1 MNIFVAGGLWV
12 AGAALAGGGIA
23 YLVRRLGGGGDGEG
37 RPANND
43 AAGQVFTIV
52 GGLHAVLVAFVLI
65 SLYDSV
71 SAASQDARTEA
82 DSLVAATWAADA
94 LPAETKD
101 RVHQLA
107 VAYARTVED
116 QEWPRLAD
124 GGEVPA
130 TGWRQLDQMRQ
141 AVAAAPTDG
150 DWQIDRKTEAS
161 NQLWA
166 VYQARQQRLADSGD
180 GGVGAVVWFAL
191 ILGSLITAI
200 LLPNLFGGTRLAAHV
215 IIVST
220 LAGTITLLLFAIH
233 ELQNPFSGGAKVP
246 PEAFTSALERLA

>member
-1 MNIFVAGGLWV
+1 MNIFVAGSLWV
-12 AGAALAGGGIA
+12 AGAAVVAGVIA
-23 YLVRRLGGGGDGEG
+23 YLVRRFGWDEG
-37 RPANND
+37 RPDNND

-65 SLYDSV
+65 SLFDSV
-71 SAASQDARTEA
+71 SEASQNAQTEA

-107 VAYARTVED
+107 AAYARTVEE

-124 GGEVPA
+124 GGPVPA
-130 TGWRQLDQMRQ
+130 TGATQLDQMRE
-141 AVAAAPTDG
+141 AVAAAPAED
-150 DWQIDRKTEAS
+150 DWLLDRKTEAS
-161 NQLWA
+161 NQLWS
-166 VYQARQQRLADSGD
+166 VYQAREQRLAHSGAD
-180 GGVGAVVWFAL
+180 GVGAVVWFAL

-200 LLPNLFGGTRLAAHV
+200 LLPNLFGGTRLAAHI

-220 LAGTITLLLFAIH
+220 LAGTITLLLFAIYQ
-233 ELQNPFSGGAKVP
+233 LQNPFSGGAKVA

>member
-12 AGAALAGGGIA
+12 AGAALVGGVIA
-23 YLVRRLGGGGDGEG
+23 YLVRRFGWDEG
-37 RPANND
+37 RPDNND

-65 SLYDSV
+65 SLFDAV
-71 SAASQDARTEA
+71 GGASQDAQTEA

-107 VAYARTVED
+107 VAYAQTVEQ
-116 QEWPRLAD
+116 QEWPKLS
-124 GGEVPA
+124 GGGDIPA
-130 TGWRQLDQMRQ
+130 TGWTQLDQMRQ
-141 AVAAAPTDG
+141 AVAAADVDG

-166 VYQARQQRLADSGD
+166 VYQSRTERLNNAGG
-180 GGVGAVVWFAL
+180 GGVGSVVWFAL
-191 ILGSLITAI
+191 ILGSIITAI
-200 LLPNLFGGTRLAAHV
+200 LLPNLFGGTRLAAHI

-220 LAGTITLLLFAIH
+220 LAGTITLLLFAIYQ
-233 ELQNPFSGGAKVP
+233 LQNPFSGGASIP
-246 PEAFTSALERLA
+246 SEAFTSALERLA

>member
-1 MNIFVAGGLWV
+1 MNIFLAGSLWV
-12 AGAALAGGGIA
+12 AGAAAVAGVIA
-23 YLVRRLGGGGDGEG
+23 YLVRRFGWDEG
-37 RPANND
+37 RPDNND

-71 SAASQDARTEA
+71 SDASQNAQTEA

-107 VAYARTVED
+107 AAYARTVEE

-124 GGEVPA
+124 GGPVPA
-130 TGWRQLDQMRQ
+130 TGATQLDQMRR
-141 AVAAAPTDG
+141 AVAEAPADD
-150 DWQIDRKTEAS
+150 DWLLDRKTEAS
-161 NQLWA
+161 NQLWS
-166 VYQARQQRLADSGD
+166 VYQAREQRLSHSGA

-191 ILGSLITAI
+191 VLGSLITAI
-200 LLPNLFGGTRLAAHV
+200 LLPNLFGGTRLAAHI

-220 LAGTITLLLFAIH
+220 LAGTITLLLFAIYQ
-233 ELQNPFSGGAKVP
+233 LQNPFSGGAKVA
-246 PEAFTSALERLA
+246 PEAFTSALERLV

>member
-12 AGAALAGGGIA
+12 AGAALVGGVIA
-23 YLVRRLGGGGDGEG
+23 YLVRRFGWDEG
-37 RPANND
+37 RPDNND

-65 SLYDSV
+65 SLFDSV
-71 SAASQDARTEA
+71 GAASQDAQTEA
-82 DSLVAATWAADA
+82 DSLVAATWAADS

-107 VAYARTVED
+107 IAYARTVEQ
-116 QEWPRLAD
+116 QEWPRLSGD
-124 GGEVPA
+124 GEIAA
-130 TGWRQLDQMRQ
+130 TGWTQLDQMRQ
-141 AVAAAPTDG
+141 AVAAAEVDG

-161 NQLWA
+161 NQLWS
-166 VYQARQQRLADSGD
+166 VYQARTQRLNNAGG

-220 LAGTITLLLFAIH
+220 LAGTITLLLFAIYQ
-233 ELQNPFSGGAKVP
+233 LQNPFSGGARIP
-246 PEAFTSALERLA
+246 PEAFTAALERLA

>member
-12 AGAALAGGGIA
+12 AGAALAAGVIA
-23 YLVRRLGGGGDGEG
+23 YLVRRFGWDEG
-37 RPANND
+37 RPDNND

-65 SLYDSV
+65 TLFDSV
-71 SAASQDARTEA
+71 GTAAQDARTEA
-82 DSLVAATWAADA
+82 DSLVAATWAADS
-94 LPAETKD
+94 LPAATKD

-107 VAYARTVED
+107 AAYARTVAQ

-124 GGEVPA
+124 GEAIPD
-130 TGWRQLDQMRQ
+130 TGWTQLDQLRQ
-141 AVAAAPTDG
+141 AVAAAEVDG
-150 DWQIDRKTEAS
+150 DWQVGRKTEAS
-161 NQLWA
+161 NQLWS
-166 VYQARQQRLADSGD
+166 VYQARTQRLDTAGG

-200 LLPNLFGGTRLAAHV
+200 LLPNLFGGTRLAAHI

-220 LAGTITLLLFAIH
+220 LAGTVTLLLFAIYQ
-233 ELQNPFSGGAKVP
+233 LQNPFSGGAKVS
-246 PEAFTSALERLA
+246 PEAFTGALDRLA

>member
-1 MNIFVAGGLWV
+1 MNIFVAGTLWV
-12 AGAALAGGGIA
+12 AGAAVVAGVVA
-23 YLVRRLGGGGDGEG
+23 YLVRRFGWDEG
-37 RPANND
+37 RPDNND

-65 SLYDSV
+65 SLFDSV
-71 SAASQDARTEA
+71 SDASQNAQTEA

-107 VAYARTVED
+107 AAYARTVEE

-124 GGEVPA
+124 GGPVPA
-130 TGWRQLDQMRQ
+130 TGATQLDQMRQ
-141 AVAAAPTDG
+141 AVAAAPADD
-150 DWQIDRKTEAS
+150 DWLLDRKTEAS
-161 NQLWA
+161 NQLWS
-166 VYQARQQRLADSGD
+166 VYQAREQRLSHSGA

-200 LLPNLFGGTRLAAHV
+200 LLPNLFGGTRLAAHI

-220 LAGTITLLLFAIH
+220 LAGTITLLLFSIYQ
-233 ELQNPFSGGAKVP
+233 LQNPFSGGAKVA
-246 PEAFTSALERLA
+246 PEAFTSALERLV

>member
-12 AGAALAGGGIA
+12 AGAALVGGVIA
-23 YLVRRLGGGGDGEG
+23 YLVRRFGWDEG
-37 RPANND
+37 RPDNND

-65 SLYDSV
+65 SLFDSV
-71 SAASQDARTEA
+71 GGATQDAQTEA
-82 DSLVAATWAADA
+82 DSLIAATWAADA

-107 VAYARTVED
+107 VAYARTVEQ
-116 QEWPRLAD
+116 QEWPRLSD
-124 GGEVPA
+124 GGEIPA
-130 TGWRQLDQMRQ
+130 TGWTQLDQMRQ
-141 AVAAAPTDG
+141 AVAAAEVDG

-166 VYQARQQRLADSGD
+166 VYQARTQRLNNAGG

-220 LAGTITLLLFAIH
+220 LAGTITLLLFAIYQ
-233 ELQNPFSGGAKVP
+233 LQNPFSGGARIS
-246 PEAFTSALERLA
+246 PEAFTGALERLA

>member
-1 MNIFVAGGLWV
+1 MNIFVAGSLWV
-12 AGAALAGGGIA
+12 AGAALVAGVVA
-23 YLVRRLGGGGDGEG
+23 YLVRRFGWDEG
-37 RPANND
+37 RPDNND

-52 GGLHAVLVAFVLI
+52 GGLHAVLLAFVLI

-71 SAASQDARTEA
+71 NNVSQNAQTEA

-107 VAYARTVED
+107 AAYARTVEE

-130 TGWRQLDQMRQ
+130 TGATELDQMRH
-141 AVAAAPTDG
+141 AVAEAPSDD
-150 DWQIDRKTEAS
+150 DWLLDRKTEAS
-161 NQLWA
+161 NQLWS
-166 VYQARQQRLADSGD
+166 VYQARQQRLNHSGA
-180 GGVGAVVWFAL
+180 GGVGPVVWFAL

-200 LLPNLFGGTRLAAHV
+200 LLPNLFGGTRLAAHI

-233 ELQNPFSGGAKVP
+233 QLQNPFSGGVSVP
-246 PEAFTSALERLA
+246 PEAFTSALARLA

>member
-1 MNIFVAGGLWV
+1 MNIFVAGSLWV
-12 AGAALAGGGIA
+12 AGAALVAGVIA
-23 YLVRRLGGGGDGEG
+23 YLVRRFGWDEG
-37 RPANND
+37 RPDNND

-65 SLYDSV
+65 SLFDSV
-71 SAASQDARTEA
+71 NDASQNAQTEA

-107 VAYARTVED
+107 AAYARTVED

-124 GGEVPA
+124 GGPVPA
-130 TGWRQLDQMRQ
+130 TGATQLDQMRR
-141 AVAAAPTDG
+141 AVAEAPADD
-150 DWQIDRKTEAS
+150 DWLLDRKTEAS
-161 NQLWA
+161 NQLWS
-166 VYQARQQRLADSGD
+166 VYQAREQRLAHSGA

-200 LLPNLFGGTRLAAHV
+200 LLPNLFGGTRLAAHI

-220 LAGTITLLLFAIH
+220 LAGTITLLLFAIYQ
-233 ELQNPFSGGAKVP
+233 LQNPFSGGAKVA
-246 PEAFTSALERLA
+246 PEAFTSALERLV

>member
-1 MNIFVAGGLWV
+1 MNLFVAGSLWV
-12 AGAALAGGGIA
+12 AGAACVGGLIA
-23 YLVRRLGGGGDGEG
+23 YLVRRFGRDDEG
-37 RPANND
+37 RPGNND

-71 SAASQDARTEA
+71 STVSQTAQSEA

-94 LPAETKD
+94 LPEATKD

-107 VAYARTVED
+107 AAYARTVEE

-124 GGEVPA
+124 GGEIPA
-130 TGWRQLDQMRQ
+130 TGATQLDQMRQ
-141 AVAAAPTDG
+141 AVAEAPADD
-150 DWQIDRKTEAS
+150 DWLLDRKTEAS
-161 NQLWA
+161 NQLWS
-166 VYQARQQRLADSGD
+166 VYQARQQRLAHSGA

-200 LLPNLFGGTRLAAHV
+200 LLPNLFGGTRLAAHIV
-215 IIVST
+215 IVST
-220 LAGTITLLLFAIH
+220 LAGTITLLLFAIYQ
-233 ELQNPFSGGAKVP
+233 LQNPFSGGVSVP
-246 PEAFTSALERLA
+246 PEAFTSALARLV

>member
-1 MNIFVAGGLWV
+1 MNIFVAGSLWV
-12 AGAALAGGGIA
+12 AGAALVGGLIA
-23 YLVRRLGGGGDGEG
+23 YLVRRFGWDEG
-37 RPANND
+37 RPDNND

-65 SLYDSV
+65 SLFDSV
-71 SAASQDARTEA
+71 GAASHDAQTEA

-94 LPAETKD
+94 LPGDTKD

-107 VAYARTVED
+107 VAYARTVAE

-124 GGEVPA
+124 GGAVPA
-130 TGWRQLDQMRQ
+130 TGWTELDQLRQ
-141 AVAAAPTDG
+141 AVAEAQTDG

-161 NQLWA
+161 NQLWS
-166 VYQARQQRLADSGD
+166 VYQARQQRLAGSG
-180 GGVGAVVWFAL
+180 GGIGAVVWFAL

-233 ELQNPFSGGAKVP
+233 QLQNPFSGGAKVP

>member
-12 AGAALAGGGIA
+12 AGAALVGGVIA
-23 YLVRRLGGGGDGEG
+23 YLVRRFGWDEG
-37 RPANND
+37 RPDNND

-65 SLYDSV
+65 SLFDSV
-71 SAASQDARTEA
+71 GAASQDAQTEA
-82 DSLVAATWAADA
+82 DSLIAVTWAADT
-94 LPAETKD
+94 LPGETKD
-101 RVHQLA
+101 RVHELA
-107 VAYARTVED
+107 VAYARTVEQ

-130 TGWRQLDQMRQ
+130 TGWTQLDQMRQ
-141 AVAAAPTDG
+141 AVAAAEVDG

-161 NQLWA
+161 NQLWS
-166 VYQARQQRLADSGD
+166 VYQARTQRLHHAGGD
-180 GGVGAVVWFAL
+180 GVGAVVWFAL

-200 LLPNLFGGTRLAAHV
+200 LLPNLFGGTRLAAHI

-220 LAGTITLLLFAIH
+220 LAGTITLLLFAIYQ
-233 ELQNPFSGGAKVP
+233 LQSPFSGGAKVS
-246 PEAFTSALERLA
+246 PEAFTSALKRLA

>member
-1 MNIFVAGGLWV
+1 MNIFVAGALWV
-12 AGAALAGGGIA
+12 AGAAFVGGVIA
-23 YLVRRLGGGGDGEG
+23 YLVRRFGWDEG
-37 RPANND
+37 RPDNND

-52 GGLHAVLVAFVLI
+52 GGLHAVLVAFILI
-65 SLYDSV
+65 SLFDSV
-71 SAASQDARTEA
+71 GAASDDAQSEA

-94 LPAETKD
+94 LPGDAKD

-107 VAYARTVED
+107 VAYAQTVEQ
-116 QEWPRLAD
+116 QEWPRLTD

-130 TGWRQLDQMRQ
+130 TGWTQLDQMRQ
-141 AVAAAPTDG
+141 AVAAAPADG
-150 DWQIDRKTEAS
+150 DWEVDRKTEAS
-161 NQLWA
+161 NQLWS
-166 VYQARQQRLADSGD
+166 VYQARQQRLAHSGG

-220 LAGTITLLLFAIH
+220 LAGTITLLLFAIYQ
-233 ELQNPFSGGAKVP
+233 LQNPFSGGAKVP
-246 PEAFTSALERLA
+246 AEAFTAALARLA

>member
-1 MNIFVAGGLWV
+1 MNIFVAGSLWV
-12 AGAALAGGGIA
+12 AGAAVVAGVIA
-23 YLVRRLGGGGDGEG
+23 YLVRRFGWDEG
-37 RPANND
+37 RPDNND

-65 SLYDSV
+65 SLFDSV
-71 SAASQDARTEA
+71 SEASQNAQTEA

-94 LPAETKD
+94 LPGETKD

-107 VAYARTVED
+107 AAYARTVEE

-124 GGEVPA
+124 GGPVPTTGA
-130 TGWRQLDQMRQ
+130 TQLDQMRE
-141 AVAAAPTDG
+141 AVAAAPAED
-150 DWQIDRKTEAS
+150 DWLLDRKTEAS
-161 NQLWA
+161 NQLWS
-166 VYQARQQRLADSGD
+166 VYQAREQRLAHSGAD
-180 GGVGAVVWFAL
+180 GVGAVVWFAL

-200 LLPNLFGGTRLAAHV
+200 LLPNLFGGTRLAAHI

-220 LAGTITLLLFAIH
+220 LAGTITLLLFAIYQ
-233 ELQNPFSGGAKVP
+233 LQNPFSGGAKVA

>member
-1 MNIFVAGGLWV
+1 MNIFVAGSLWV
-12 AGAALAGGGIA
+12 AGAALVAGVIA
-23 YLVRRLGGGGDGEG
+23 YLVRRFGWDEG
-37 RPANND
+37 RADNND

-71 SAASQDARTEA
+71 SEASQNAQTEA

-101 RVHQLA
+101 RMHQLA
-107 VAYARTVED
+107 AAYARTVEE

-130 TGWRQLDQMRQ
+130 TGATQLDRMRE
-141 AVAAAPTDG
+141 AVAAAPADD
-150 DWQIDRKTEAS
+150 DWLLDRKTEAS
-161 NQLWA
+161 NQLWS
-166 VYQARQQRLADSGD
+166 VYQARQQRLAHSGA

-191 ILGSLITAI
+191 ILGSLVTAI
-200 LLPNLFGGTRLAAHV
+200 LLPNLFGGTRLAAHI

-220 LAGTITLLLFAIH
+220 LAGTITLLLFAIYQ
-233 ELQNPFSGGAKVP
+233 LQNPFSGGVSVP
-246 PEAFTSALERLA
+246 PEAFTSALARLA

>member
-1 MNIFVAGGLWV
+1 MNIFVAGSLWV
-12 AGAALAGGGIA
+12 AGAALVGGLIA
-23 YLVRRLGGGGDGEG
+23 YLVRRFGWDEG
-37 RPANND
+37 RPDNND

-65 SLYDSV
+65 SLFDSV
-71 SAASQDARTEA
+71 GAASQDAQTEA

-94 LPAETKD
+94 LPGDTKD

-107 VAYARTVED
+107 VAYARTVAE

-124 GGEVPA
+124 GGAVPA
-130 TGWRQLDQMRQ
+130 TGWTQLDQLRQ
-141 AVAAAPTDG
+141 AVAAAQTDG

-161 NQLWA
+161 NQLWS
-166 VYQARQQRLADSGD
+166 VYQARQQRLANSG
-180 GGVGAVVWFAL
+180 GGIGAVVWFAL

-233 ELQNPFSGGAKVP
+233 QLQNPFSGGAKVP